1 MDQND
6 AVTPTNASEEASN
19 VSLNDVLTELRTWRR
34 HVNRK
39 EADDDEQLLRTF
51 TDMGE
56 IVTTVQRRTQSYI
69 DRDI

>member
-69 DRDI
+69 DRDV